1 MLTKDESPLSAEDLH
16 RSALLETEQL
26 SDAVA
31 KRLPSA
37 VHHRN
42 ACVRLFEALLTRHP
56 VYAQQHDVVVDYTRR
71 ILCAPVD
78 IARRR
83 DLRDPLAADAV
94 VSAIASASQLLARL
108 LSKLLAQ
115 IRSTDAEHADALA
128 ALRFAQA
135 VTLLTLG
142 DLARYAADLKKAS
155 SSSSSTTT
163 MGASAAAAALRKHL
177 VPCARLYAAAVHVCP
192 AFGHAHNQLGLV
204 AALLR
209 RRDVALYRYGRALL
223 AALPFAGARENLLG
237 VAERVRAAL
246 VESDEA
252 EQQRR
257 GAPRKPARGGG
268 AAVAQVKAPVA
279 PAKPARALS
288 TAARFHLLFARCVG
302 VLVSATDFDKLDELL
317 KRTLQHLQLVLRD
330 ERREGLHVR
339 AALSCL
345 WLALGAARV
354 ASRTEQPTRRAA
366 LRCGARRLLLGLLAC
381 CAEHVAACGDVS
393 KARDTG
399 ATACDAR
406 LDACAAVLAL
416 FLDWQRTINT
426 DASDVALPDDA
437 EPPAST
443 TLTGAAARTGDP
455 AVIDY
460 RWRAILLTEP
470 VGDMACVALW
480 RALWNSLPK
489 ALSAAAQRLHRRRGL
504 WPSLVRAL
512 PDDVEL
518 RDDQL
523 LRPQQAPLHFP
534 SLDSRSSSQWDASEI
549 AATRAARMHRAA
561 LWLCHDVHFSTPQPL
576 IYRTAGDTFTSIAAE
591 AGTPLVAT
599 PAPPAA
605 RDDDDDDDDEELIV
619 WQPDIAAPAVLA
631 SAQPAAPLGAPPAL
645 TRMEPSM
652 FPPQR
657 TFDLFVRGPTTA
669 PAAAAPELEAMP
681 TDGTFDGVFAWFG
694 ASAGMLF
701 PSPQAPSLP
710 PPAAVGTSAEDNA
723 AANALFDELAGL
735 LDDDDDDDAAADDD
749 AANDDGGDDGER
761 RGDKNSQLHHFF
773 QLASDDGGA
782 AFDVF

>member
-1 MLTKDESPLSAEDLH
+1 MQNESPLSAEDLH
-16 RSALLETEQL
+16 RSALLETERL
-26 SDAVA
+26 SDAVE

-37 VHHRN
+37 VQHRN
-42 ACVRLFEALLTRHP
+42 ACVRLFEALLTRHA

-78 IARRR
+78 SARRR
-83 DLRDPLAADAV
+83 VQRDPHAADAV

-108 LSKLLAQ
+108 LSKLVAQ

-142 DLARYAADLKKAS
+142 DLARYAADLKRAS
-155 SSSSSTTT
+155 T
-163 MGASAAAAALRKHL
+163 GASAAALRTHL

-257 GAPRKPARGGG
+257 GASRKPARGGG
-268 AAVAQVKAPVA
+268 AAVAQVKAAVA

-443 TLTGAAARTGDP
+443 KLTGAAARTGGDP

-534 SLDSRSSSQWDASEI
+534 SLDSRSSSSQWDASEI

-599 PAPPAA
+599 PAPPVA
-605 RDDDDDDDDEELIV
+605 RDDDDDGDEELIV
-619 WQPDIAAPAVLA
+619 WQPDIAVPAVLT
-631 SAQPAAPLGAPPAL
+631 SAQPAAPLAAPPAL

-657 TFDLFVRGPTTA
+657 TFDLFVRGPATT
-669 PAAAAPELEAMP
+669 PAAAAPELEATP

-701 PSPQAPSLP
+701 PSPLASSLP
-710 PPAAVGTSAEDNA
+710 APATVGTSAEDNA

-735 LDDDDDDDAAADDD
+735 LDDDDDEDAAADDD
-749 AANDDGGDDGER
+749 AANDDGGDESER